1 MFTFGTKPP
10 SNMVDPTIDH
20 IDNNRLNNR
29 ISNLQWLER
38 RDNSLKATTNLKG
51 NNNPRRTISEN
62 IAKAIIY
69 DLQQGILNCKQ
80 IANKFNVTYDIVTSI
95 KHGNSWTYLT
105 KDLGFVTRF
114 KSKTISD
121 EMRLEM
127 TNKKLTFESLSNVLT
142 FDKDYIYLTFGSL
155 GDVYI
160 SPNIQVISS
169 YYPKLVHGNVDIT
182 DNVINNLIMN
192 FASYWMC
199 MPFTDINIKNF
210 NKSYII
216 NGKGITPCI

>member
-1 MFTFGTKPP
+1 MKNITLNSSALKNAIWTDKSGVQHFNFIKPIAIFEKLLYNKFLIQYFNLSMMYNDIIRIFILITLHVWNELFVESGKLNKFIDDNPDLYCGECYVETIIIDYVVEFIDYLNNKFGT
-10 SNMVDPTIDH
+10 N
-20 IDNNRLNNR
+20 
-29 ISNLQWLER
+29 ISIMHE
-38 RDNSLKATTNLKG
+38 D
-51 NNNPRRTISEN
+51 
-62 IAKAIIY
+62 
-69 DLQQGILNCKQ
+69 DL
-80 IANKFNVTYDIVTSI
+80 S
-95 KHGNSWTYLT
+95 
-105 KDLGFVTRF
+105 
-114 KSKTISD
+114 
-121 EMRLEM
+121 MEM

-160 SPNIQVISS
+160 SPNIQVN
-169 YYPKLVHGNVDIT
+169 GNVDIT

-210 NKSYII
+210 NKSYVI